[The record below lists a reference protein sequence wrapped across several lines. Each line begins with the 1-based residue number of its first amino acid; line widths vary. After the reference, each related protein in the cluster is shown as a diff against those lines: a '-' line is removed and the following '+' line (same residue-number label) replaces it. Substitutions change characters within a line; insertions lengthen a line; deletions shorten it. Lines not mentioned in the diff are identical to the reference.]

1 MVPFQILLS
10 HLDVVK
16 DVVLVIRLLQS
27 IGWYLDPTQFSSV
40 VRFSTDHFE
49 QYGMHIQKLE
59 D

>member
-1 MVPFQILLS
+1 MTPFQILLS
-10 HLDVVK
+10 QLDVLK
-16 DVVLVIRLLQS
+16 DLILVIKLLQS
-27 IGWYLDPTQFSSV
+27 IGWNLVPNQFSSV